1 MSRAA
6 ARGTLSPSSQRPP
19 IKQPRGD
26 DERQPRNEGAEDE
39 IRTVGFTCRRRPEGA
54 HRPVGREDSG
64 ACQLRS
70 ACEIWFDM
78 RNRNKI
84 WGTMTRR
91 AALVASA
98 FLAVSFGWAVPQ
110 ASAPQVED
118 TRTRPPGGPV
128 VSTAMSAADRGIV
141 DTYCVTCHNQ
151 RARTAGLALDAPE
164 LADLPAHADVWEK
177 VIRKVEAGMMP
188 PAGVPRP
195 DAPARRALV
204 SRLQA
209 VLDEAARA
217 RPSPGRPLVHRLN
230 RAEYANAIR
239 DLLALDVDVS
249 ALLPPDDSSA
259 GFDNNA
265 DVLGISPVLLESYL
279 TAAERISA
287 LAIGD
292 PKTPPTGELF
302 RVRQDGSQNRHVEGL
317 PLGTMGGL
325 LINTTLPL
333 DGEYQ
338 FQVKLFRTN
347 LGTMRGLEYPHQLEI
362 SVNGERVHLA
372 SFGGDKEIASSSEN
386 PTTTGDEVD
395 GRFTARVSLKA
406 GPARI
411 AVAFLEKTHAL
422 NTRRLQSYV
431 RSSSDTIDFSG
442 SPHIDEV
449 ILTGPF
455 GPTGVGDTPT
465 RRRIFVC
472 QPKAIADEEPCARTI
487 LSAVAR
493 RAYRGDVA
501 RDDLQT
507 LQEFF
512 RRGRR
517 DGGSFDAG
525 IDLAL
530 RRVLASPKFLLRVER
545 DPPALAA
552 GAAYRLSDLEIAS
565 RLSFFLWSSIPD
577 DGLLDAASQGRLRT
591 PAQLEG
597 QVRHMLADA
606 RARAL
611 VDNFL
616 GQWLQLRNLRTK
628 QPNSHEFPDFDDNL
642 RRALGTELELFFNSV
657 VREDRSVIDLMTAD
671 YTFVN
676 ERLARHYGIPNVY
689 GSHFRRVTLH
699 DEARRGLLGKGALLM
714 VTSHPHRTSPVL
726 RGKWIL
732 ENVLGAPPPPPP
744 DVVPPFEEDT
754 EARKPRS
761 VRERMEQ
768 HRRNPTCAACHRM
781 IDPAGLAL
789 ENFDAVGAW
798 RTRDGGT
805 RGAPVDASGQL
816 VDGTRIDGVVALREA
831 LLREPET
838 FVRTTAEKL
847 MTYALGRGL
856 TAADMPAVR
865 SVVRGAERDGY
876 RFSSVVLG
884 IVRSVP
890 FQMRVKSPASE
901 GESVGN

>member
-1 MSRAA
+1 MTRRLLAACFFWIGLLAVAVARAA
-6 ARGTLSPSSQRPP
+6 A
-19 IKQPRGD
+19 
-26 DERQPRNEGAEDE
+26 
-39 IRTVGFTCRRRPEGA
+39 
-54 HRPVGREDSG
+54 
-64 ACQLRS
+64 
-70 ACEIWFDM
+70 
-78 RNRNKI
+78 
-84 WGTMTRR
+84 
-91 AALVASA
+91 
-98 FLAVSFGWAVPQ
+98 PQ
-110 ASAPQVED
+110 APAPATSSSLATGD
-118 TRTRPPGGPV
+118 RAV
-128 VSTAMSAADRGIV
+128 VDK
-141 DTYCVTCHNQ
+141 YCVTCHNQ
-151 RARTAGLALDAPE
+151 RLKTSGLALDAAE
-164 LADLPAHADVWEK
+164 LADVAAHADVWEK

-195 DAPARRALV
+195 DDATKRALV
-204 SRLQA
+204 SRL
-209 VLDEAARA
+209 EAALDSA
-217 RPSPGRPLVHRLN
+217 AKAKPNPGRPLVHRLN

-239 DLLALDVDVS
+239 DLLAVNVDIS
-249 ALLPPDDSSA
+249 SLLPPDDSSA

-265 DVLGISPVLLESYL
+265 DVLGLSPVLLESYL

-292 PKTPPTGELF
+292 PKTPPMGELF
-302 RVRQDGSQNRHVEGL
+302 RVKQDESQDRHIEGL
-317 PLGTMGGL
+317 PLGTVGGL
-325 LINTTLPL
+325 LIDTTLPL

-338 FQVKLFRTN
+338 FQVRLFRTN

-362 SVNGERVHLA
+362 SVNGARVHLA
-372 SFGGDKEIASSSEN
+372 AFGGDKEIAASSDN
-386 PTTTGDEVD
+386 PTITGDDVD
-395 GRFTARVSLKA
+395 GRFTVRVPLKA
-406 GPARI
+406 GPAKI
-411 AVAFLEKTHAL
+411 GVAFLEKTHAL

-442 SPHIDEV
+442 YPHIDEV

-455 GPTGVGDTPT
+455 KATGVGDTPS

-472 QPKAIADEEPCARTI
+472 QPKAAADEDGPASAKAPARSRRSSPDVEASEDGCARTI
-487 LSAVAR
+487 LTTLAR

-501 RDDLQT
+501 KEDLQT
-507 LQEFF
+507 LQEFYQ
-512 RRGRR
+512 RGRR

-530 RRVLASPKFLLRVER
+530 RRLLASPKFLVRVER
-545 DPPALAA
+545 DPATVPA
-552 GAAYRLSDLEIAS
+552 GTAYRLSDLEAAS

-577 DGLLDAASQGRLRT
+577 DTLLDVAGKGGLRT
-591 PAQLEG
+591 PAGLEQ
-597 QVRHMLADA
+597 QVRRMLADPKSQ
-606 RARAL
+606 AL
-611 VDNFL
+611 VDNFI
-616 GQWLQLRNLRTK
+616 GQWLQLRNLRNK

-642 RRALGTELELFFNSV
+642 RTSLATEAELFFASIM
-657 VREDRSVIDLMTAD
+657 REDRSVLDLMTAD

-689 GSHFRRVTLH
+689 GTHFRRVTLK
-699 DEARRGLLGKGALLM
+699 DETRRGLLGKGAVLM

-744 DVVPPFEEDT
+744 DVVPPFDED
-754 EARKPRS
+754 AGAAKPKS

-768 HRRNPTCAACHRM
+768 HRRNPACASCHRM

-816 VDGTRIDGVVALREA
+816 VDGTQINGVVELRAA
-831 LLREPET
+831 LLRDPDV
-838 FVRTTAEKL
+838 FVRTVTEKL

-856 TAADMPAVR
+856 TATDMPAVR
-865 SVVRGAERDGY
+865 TVVRDAARDQY
-876 RFSSVVLG
+876 RFSSVILE

-890 FQMRVKSPASE
+890 FQMRLKSPAGE
-901 GESVGN
+901 GVGSSARLN